1 MCWSCPWMWY
11 VFRFYFRSTSYWK
24 ISYIITNY
32 VQVLSFRT
40 LRPPLL
46 LHSVPQGCQEGVCWV
61 CIKPGRGKTQPASP
75 NMCII
80 WWSGSSFVDMCNMG
94 SILLYSTPGPLMCS
108 QIYFVGVTRVTYFM
122 SFEGAT
128 VMSSWTIL
136 TFPRHLGCS
145 T

>member
-1 MCWSCPWMWY
+1 MY
-11 VFRFYFRSTSYWK
+11 VLSQVGAKPSHPAQTCASFGGR
-24 ISYIITNY
+24 
-32 VQVLSFRT
+32 VQVLLICVTWDR
-40 LRPPLL
+40 
-46 LHSVPQGCQEGVCWV
+46 
-61 CIKPGRGKTQPASP
+61 
-75 NMCII
+75 
-80 WWSGSSFVDMCNMG
+80 SS
-94 SILLYSTPGPLMCS
+94 LYSTLGPHMCS